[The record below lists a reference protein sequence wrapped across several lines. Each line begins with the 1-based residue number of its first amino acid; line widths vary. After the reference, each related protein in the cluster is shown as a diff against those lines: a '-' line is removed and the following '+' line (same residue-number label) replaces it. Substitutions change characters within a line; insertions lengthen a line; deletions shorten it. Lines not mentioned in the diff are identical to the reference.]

1 MAIISNEGHII
12 RRLDFILSEQF
23 KLISES
29 LVEDFFSMLSWLMTI
44 IMIIPTL
51 HVKNV
56 CEVDCLKVEGIMLKR
71 LRHYYLFSS
80 STLFKVALGVLGTL
94 GSQSVLFAAY
104 YF

>member
-1 MAIISNEGHII
+1 M
-12 RRLDFILSEQF
+12 
-23 KLISES
+23 
-29 LVEDFFSMLSWLMTI
+29 EDSFSMLSWLMTI

-80 STLFKVALGVLGTL
+80 STLFKVALGVLGAL
-94 GSQSVLFAAY
+94 GSQSVLSAAY
-104 YF
+104 YFW